1 MREVPSLGCRP
12 GGRAGNIE
20 GMQLERDAAGI
31 PVPLDRFRIGCA
43 GWAIP
48 GRWAERFPGEGSHL
62 ERYARVLPAV
72 EIDSSFYRPHRPATY
87 ARWAASVPPDFRFA
101 VKLPRAVT
109 HESRLADPSLLADFL
124 AQVSGLGPKL
134 GPLLGQLPPSLA
146 FDPARAGA
154 FLGALRQ
161 RFAGEMVWEPRH
173 PSWFA
178 PGAERLLAEFRV
190 ARVAAD
196 PACVPEAGRPGGWSG
211 LAYYRLHGSPRV
223 YYSGYDDAF
232 LDRIAAAVVRDAG
245 AGPVWCIFDNTAAGE
260 AVGNALALLD
270 RVAARRRQTG

>member
-1 MREVPSLGCRP
+1 
-12 GGRAGNIE
+12 
-20 GMQLERDAAGI
+20 MQPKSEATSPP
-31 PVPLDRFRIGCA
+31 PVPLGRFRIGCA

-48 GRWAERFPGEGSHL
+48 SRWAERFPGGGSHL
-62 ERYARVLPAV
+62 ERYARVLSAV

-87 ARWAASVPPDFRFA
+87 ARWAASVPADFRFA

-109 HESRLADPSLLADFL
+109 HESRLADPSLLGDFL
-124 AQVSGLGPKL
+124 SQVSGLGPRL
-134 GPLLGQLPPSLA
+134 GPLLAQLPPSLA
-146 FDPARAGA
+146 FDPGRAEA
-154 FLGALRQ
+154 FLRALRD
-161 RFAGEMVWEPRH
+161 RFTGDVVWEPRH

-178 PGAERLLAEFRV
+178 PAAERLLAELRV

-196 PACVPEAGRPGGWSG
+196 PARVPAAGRPGGWSG

-232 LDRIAAAVVRDAG
+232 LDRIAAELARRAG

-260 AVGNALALLD
+260 APGNALALLH
-270 RVAARRRQTG
+270 RLAAG

>member
-1 MREVPSLGCRP
+1 
-12 GGRAGNIE
+12 
-20 GMQLERDAAGI
+20 MQLERDAAGS

-48 GRWAERFPGEGSHL
+48 GRWAERFPGQGSHL

-72 EIDSSFYRPHRPATY
+72 ESDSSFYRSHRPATY

-109 HESRLADPSLLADFL
+109 PESRLADPSLLADFL
-124 AQVSGLGPKL
+124 AQVSGLGSKL
-134 GPLLGQLPPSLA
+134 GPLLAQLPPSLA
-146 FDPARAGA
+146 FDPARAEA
-154 FLGALRQ
+154 FLRALRD
-161 RFAGEMVWEPRH
+161 RFPGEVVWEPRH

-178 PGAERLLAEFRV
+178 APAERLLAEFRV

-196 PACVPEAGRPGGWSG
+196 PARVPEAGRPGGWSG
-211 LAYYRLHGSPRV
+211 LAYYRLHGSPRG
-223 YYSGYDDAF
+223 YYSAYDDAF
-232 LDRIAAAVVRDAG
+232 LDGIAAALVRDAG

-260 AVGNALALLD
+260 AAGNALALLD
-270 RVAARRRQTG
+270 RLAAGRRAAG